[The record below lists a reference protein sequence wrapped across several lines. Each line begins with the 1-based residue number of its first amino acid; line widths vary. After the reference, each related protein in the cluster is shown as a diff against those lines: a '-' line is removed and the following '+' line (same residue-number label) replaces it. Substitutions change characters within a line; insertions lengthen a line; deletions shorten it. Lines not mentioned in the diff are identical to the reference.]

1 MGDSTAKLY
10 TERELA
16 DIVVQPEHMLGRGG
30 FGVVY
35 KGVVGPRDEHGE
47 QQQWV
52 AVKKALM
59 TGGCPDADMESMMK
73 EVELTQVHPQ
83 IV

>member
-1 MGDSTAKLY
+1 M
-10 TERELA
+10 
-16 DIVVQPEHMLGRGG
+16 
-30 FGVVY
+30 VY
-35 KGVVGPRDEHGE
+35 KGAVGPRDEHGE
-47 QQQWV
+47 PQQWV

-73 EVELTQVHPQ
+73 EVELAQVHPQ

>member
-16 DIVVQPEHMLGRGG
+16 DIIVQPEHILGHGG

-35 KGVVGPRDEHGE
+35 KGVVGPRDELGE
-47 QQQWV
+47 QQQLV

-73 EVELTQVHPQ
+73 EVELAQVHPQ